1 MSVALFYLI
10 PVCRLLQAALMVFD
24 ICHSGLNHHP
34 NNDDE
39 SERSDE
45 SNDSLDRMR
54 NNVPDGLP
62 RIICHGRTPILI
74 ISHSRSV
81 DDTHQIARPAPTA
94 IHINFKTVSYG
105 FSTILTLRLGS
116 HYRCSAVIAGE
127 AK

>member
-1 MSVALFYLI
+1 MAPLDLVTVSG
-10 PVCRLLQAALMVFD
+10 LLQAALMVFD
-24 ICHSGLNHHP
+24 ICSSGLNHHP

-74 ISHSRSV
+74 ISHRRSV
-81 DDTHQIARPAPTA
+81 DDTNQIVRPAPVA

-105 FSTILTLRLGS
+105 FSTILTLQLGIRDRLADAEHDRVG
-116 HYRCSAVIAGE
+116 I
-127 AK
+127 